1 MKYSR
6 IPYNHS
12 ETPILFGFGKDR
24 LLIGINQ
31 KNINKE
37 MEDEY
42 VWIEFRKPEILWR
55 VLFGDEFRIL
65 NVFNG

>member
-1 MKYSR
+1 
-6 IPYNHS
+6 
-12 ETPILFGFGKDR
+12 
-24 LLIGINQ
+24 
-31 KNINKE
+31 

-42 VWIEFRKPEILWR
+42 VWIEFRKPERTEILWR

>member
-1 MKYSR
+1 MMGDEKNGMGNRIGGFKIWMKYSR

-12 ETPILFGFGKDR
+12 ETGWVW
-24 LLIGINQ
+24 
-31 KNINKE
+31 NINKE

-55 VLFGDEFRIL
+55 VLFGDEF
-65 NVFNG
+65 NG

>member
-1 MKYSR
+1 MMGDEKNGMGNRIGGFKIWMKYSR

-42 VWIEFRKPEILWR
+42 V
-55 VLFGDEFRIL
+55 
-65 NVFNG
+65 